1 MKELLQYCQVLPVVH
16 FEPGDVVLSEG
27 SKTGIIYILKEGKA
41 EVTKRNIQVTLI
53 DEPGA
58 VFGEISVFLDIP
70 HMATVRSVTHSDF
83 YIVDDPPSFLQSN
96 TAICYHVAHL
106 LAQRVNSVTNYLAD
120 IKEQYKDSEDHF
132 GMIDEI
138 LDTLVYQQGDEPTP
152 GSDRDPV

>member
-1 MKELLQYCQVLPVVH
+1 MKELLQYCLTLPEVE
-16 FEPGDVVLSEG
+16 FEPGDEVLSEG

-41 EVTKRNIQVTLI
+41 EVVKRNVQVTVV

-58 VFGEISVFLDIP
+58 VFGEISVFLGIP
-70 HMATVRSVTHSDF
+70 HMATVRCVTRSRF
-83 YIVDDPPSFLQSN
+83 FRVDDPAGFLQSN

-120 IKEQYKDSEDHF
+120 IKEQYKDSEGHF

-138 LDTLVYQQGDEPTP
+138 LDTLVHQQGEEPTP